1 MANEFAR
8 TAMALIVSYLIG
20 SIPFS
25 FLIGKVFY
33 SADIRQLGS
42 RNVGATNVFRVL
54 GKKAGVFAMLL
65 DSGKGFFAV
74 LIVPKMLPEYAGNI
88 LDGSYYQVLCG
99 IFAVIGHNWTVFL
112 KFKGGKGVAT
122 SIGVA
127 LGLVPLAAGIAVLS
141 FVTLL
146 FISKYVSVS
155 SMISSII
162 FFAALLFFKE
172 AYPLIIFGGLVC
184 LMIIIRHIPNIK
196 RLIKGTEN
204 KLWQKKLQ

>member
-8 TAMALIVSYLIG
+8 TAMALIASYLIG

-65 DSGKGFFAV
+65 DAGKGFFAI

-88 LDGSYYQVLCG
+88 LDASYYQVLCG

-155 SMISSII
+155 SMISSVI
-162 FFAALLFFKE
+162 FFAALLFFRE
-172 AYPLIIFGGLVC
+172 AYPLIIFGGLAC